1 ASVWSTL
8 GVRRS
13 ASKGGSSAPPQ
24 SSRASEASV
33 GIYFHCRVASHEEM
47 KADPDAARGTTVP
60 LPPHPSIHRWPSVER
75 RSPTQQTPSP
85 HSTSVD
91 RRPPIQQTPNPIQ
104 TALPFSSPIPCHLK
118 NVTLI
123 APSMYAQPSISM
135 NPEASCWSVRGGS
148 PGIGGASS

>member
-75 RSPTQQTPSP
+75 RPPTK
-85 HSTSVD
+85 
-91 RRPPIQQTPNPIQ
+91 QTPNPTQ